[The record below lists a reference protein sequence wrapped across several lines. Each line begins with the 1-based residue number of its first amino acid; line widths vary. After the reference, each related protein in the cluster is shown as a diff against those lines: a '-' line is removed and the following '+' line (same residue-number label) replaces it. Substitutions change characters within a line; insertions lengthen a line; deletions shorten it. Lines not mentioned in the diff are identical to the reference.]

1 MTRFS
6 LLISI
11 PAILGA
17 AVLQTVK
24 LWGGR
29 DGAIYAELWLSIG
42 PYVAGMVLAA
52 VIGYFSIG
60 LILRMVRQDHF
71 HLFAWYLWPVGLV
84 AVLGSFV
91 S

>member
-1 MTRFS
+1 M
-6 LLISI
+6 LQ
-11 PAILGA
+11 A
-17 AVLQTVK
+17 AT

-29 DGAIYAELWLSIG
+29 EGVIYAELWPSIG

-52 VIGYFSIG
+52 IIGYLSIG
-60 LILRMVRQDHF
+60 LIMRVVRQDHF

-84 AVLGSFV
+84 AVLGSVV